1 MWDYKE
7 GNSRHTIEFLQTLE
21 RVVHA
26 SSNLYL
32 VTTDVVFMSGA
43 GRGLWQDDHEKG
55 RLSSWA
61 LGPFLQKDGLLIRY
75 EKKLSVEEVSIMEDD
90 ECHPGCNFDLLSGR
104 KLL

>member
-1 MWDYKE
+1 M
-7 GNSRHTIEFLQTLE
+7 R
-21 RVVHA
+21 
-26 SSNLYL
+26 
-32 VTTDVVFMSGA
+32 
-43 GRGLWQDDHEKG
+43 KG

-61 LGPFLQKDGLLIRY
+61 LGPFLQKDGLLTRY